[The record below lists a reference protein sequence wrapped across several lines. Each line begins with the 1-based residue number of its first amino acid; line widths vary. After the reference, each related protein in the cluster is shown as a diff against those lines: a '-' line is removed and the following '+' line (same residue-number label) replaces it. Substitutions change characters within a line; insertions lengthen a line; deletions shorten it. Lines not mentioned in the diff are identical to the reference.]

1 MGTEYTDRRG
11 KTTDWMVHMIGQSA
25 GAYTDA
31 THGITLSAVSMAYY
45 RYICPYGLAKF
56 RRYAVNVRD
65 VNPMNKT
72 GRVFTCQQMY
82 EAVRGKNMLI
92 KKNQPMTDSS

>member
-1 MGTEYTDRRG
+1 MWIAAWTRNTLIAEG

-25 GAYTDA
+25 GSYSDA
-31 THGITLSAVSMAYY
+31 TYGMTLSAVSMAYY
-45 RYICPYGLAKF
+45 RHICSYGLEKF

-72 GRVFTCQQMY
+72 GRVFTCQQ
-82 EAVRGKNMLI
+82 I
-92 KKNQPMTDSS
+92 